1 MATVALGP
9 GAKRAAARGAGATAS
24 TVSPAYDREFEL
36 PTRPLDWN
44 LIRWLFAY
52 TRPHASKRNRLLLL
66 VVVRSIQLP
75 LLAWSIGRIINGPI
89 AGHSLAGLAWGVMG
103 FLALSAFTQVV
114 FHFRQRYA
122 LELGEAVVHDLR
134 NDIFSHLQRLQL
146 GFFNDVKIGR
156 IISRVTSDA
165 EAVRAGVQDVLF
177 ASLVGLGQMLIA
189 GVLMAFCDPVLFG
202 IVLAIAPI
210 LWGMNHYFRQKL
222 ARLHREVQ
230 ESFSRVTSSL
240 AESVQGIQVIQGF
253 VRQETNTRLFRQLVA
268 DHSRYNF
275 QAARGAGFFVPL
287 LEFNSQLF
295 LALLLVV
302 GGQRALCGQS
312 VMPLGDLI
320 QFLFLANVFFQ
331 PIQTLGDQYN
341 QALVS
346 MAGAERVRALLET
359 KPQWLDPPRARP
371 LPCIQGRVEFE
382 HVSFGYDPKRPVLHD
397 IHFAAEPGQRIAL
410 VGHTGS
416 GKTSLVN
423 LIAKFYLPDKG
434 RILIDG
440 HDLRDIQ
447 TESLRRQLGVVLQ
460 QNFLFSGTV
469 VENIRLGRPRATDEE
484 VLRAAETLGCLDLLE
499 ALPEGLQTQ
508 VGEGGCRLSLGQRQL
523 VCFTRALLADPRIL
537 ILDEATS
544 SIDVF
549 TEYRI
554 QQSLAR
560 LCAGRTTFIVA
571 HRLSTIR
578 SADQVLVLSE
588 GRIVEGGRHADLLAQ
603 GGAYARLHREFVAA
617 SKAA

>member
-1 MATVALGP
+1 
-9 GAKRAAARGAGATAS
+9 
-24 TVSPAYDREFEL
+24 
-36 PTRPLDWN
+36 
-44 LIRWLFAY
+44 
-52 TRPHASKRNRLLLL
+52 
-66 VVVRSIQLP
+66 
-75 LLAWSIGRIINGPI
+75 
-89 AGHSLAGLAWGVMG
+89 MG

-312 VMPLGDLI
+312 VMSLGDLI

-359 KPQWLDPPRARP
+359 KPQWVDPPRARP

-469 VENIRLGRPRATDEE
+469 MENIRLGRPRATDEE

-603 GGAYARLHREFVAA
+603 GGAYARLQREFVAA